1 MLGLGSLAK
10 KVFGS
15 SNDRKVKSAYPL
27 VAQINALEAA
37 HQAMSDADIIA
48 KTQALRARAEGG

>member
-15 SNDRKVKSAYPL
+15 SNDRVVKS
-27 VAQINALEAA
+27 VQKIIDQINGYEDALAA
-37 HQAMSDADIIA
+37 LSDDDPH
-48 KTQALRARAEGG
+48 RCGWS